1 MAVRHFTRNIHGVD
15 LHLNIYTEVPRYGL
29 GMDLDSSA
37 PLLFEVLLQL
47 RRLWRFRVLTF

>member
-47 RRLWRFRVLTF
+47 RRLWRF